1 MSPFLCERPFSVS
14 GEGRS
19 LRSERRESPSL
30 LAVALPLKRVHRIPA
45 GHGGNAMAEL
55 RATNITWH
63 EGHVTRDE
71 RQQLLQQKGCTIWFT
86 GLSGSG
92 KSTLAFTLEHALVQ
106 QGRLAYVLDGD
117 NIRHGLNKNLGFS
130 AEDREENIRRIGEVA
145 RLFADTGVITMT
157 SFISP
162 YRKDRDNVRKI
173 HEEAKLPFFEVFINT
188 PIATCEQRDPKG
200 LYKKARAGQLK
211 NFTGIDDPYEEPLKP
226 ELTLDA
232 TAVTPQQ
239 MAELLLVFLRKQGIV

>member
-1 MSPFLCERPFSVS
+1 MTQT
-14 GEGRS
+14 
-19 LRSERRESPSL
+19 
-30 LAVALPLKRVHRIPA
+30 K
-45 GHGGNAMAEL
+45 
-55 RATNITWH
+55 ATNITWH

-71 RQQLLQQKGCTIWFT
+71 RQELLGQKGATLWFT

-92 KSTLAFTLEHALVQ
+92 KSTIAFTLEHALVQ
-106 QGRLAYVLDGD
+106 RGRLAYVLDGD

-145 RLFADTGVITMT
+145 KLFADCGVVAMT

-162 YRKDRDNVRKI
+162 YRKDRDRVRAL
-173 HEEAKLPFFEVFINT
+173 HAEGGLPFIEVHVNT

-211 NFTGIDDPYEEPLKP
+211 NFTGIDDPYEAPEKP
-226 ELTLDA
+226 ELTIDA
-232 TAVTPQQ
+232 TNTSPQE
-239 MAELLLVFLRKQGIV
+239 ATVLLLEYLEKQGLVRGT